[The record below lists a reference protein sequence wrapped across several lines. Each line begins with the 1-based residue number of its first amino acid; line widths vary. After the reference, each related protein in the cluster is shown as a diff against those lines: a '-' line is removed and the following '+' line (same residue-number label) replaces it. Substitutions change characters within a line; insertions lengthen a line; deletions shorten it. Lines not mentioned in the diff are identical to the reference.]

1 MKDIDDKIRQALR
14 AEDADLFDEVEG
26 EQSLHQMVMET
37 FRGRKRWIVL
47 MAISVGIMF
56 MGLAVLCAVQFFG
69 AETTKQMIAWS
80 IGFVFAF
87 SAVTAM
93 KVWYWMELNKN
104 AIKREIKRLELQI
117 ARLAGRLP
125 G

>member
-26 EQSLHQMVMET
+26 EQSIHQMVMET
-37 FRGRKRWIVL
+37 FRGRQRWLIML
-47 MAISVGIMF
+47 AIAFGFFF
-56 MGLAVLCAVQFFG
+56 MGLAIFCAVQFFD
-69 AETTKQMIAWS
+69 AETTKAMIAWS